1 MPKLPLFPLNT
12 VLFPG
17 GTLPLRIF
25 EPRYKEMLKD
35 CMELDRRFGVV
46 LIKSGVEVGGPADPY
61 MIGTVARITDLGQ
74 PVAGAIP
81 LKVVGESRFKIV
93 SLDRSL
99 PYLAGSVE
107 HLEETTD
114 PEAERAAGDFRVAAD
129 RYVRLLLA
137 SHGEYRG
144 HFDLPADPLELA
156 SLAGVLLLDQP
167 PQSRQEVLEADPLSR
182 RLKLAARLLDEAAS
196 ETSSSLMRTGPG
208 RSPST
213 FGLN

>member
-1 MPKLPLFPLNT
+1 MPTIPLFPLNT

-25 EPRYKEMLKD
+25 EARYKEMLKS
-35 CMELDRRFGVV
+35 CMESDRRFGVV
-46 LIKSGVEVGGPADPY
+46 LIKSGVEVGGAAEPY
-61 MIGTVARITDLGQ
+61 MVGTLARITDLGE
-74 PVAGAIP
+74 PAAGAIP
-81 LKVVGESRFKIV
+81 LKVVGEGRFRIV
-93 SLDRSL
+93 SLERSL
-99 PYLAGSVE
+99 PYLTGTVE
-107 HLEETTD
+107 PLQETVD
-114 PEAERAAGDFRVAAD
+114 PEADRAAADFREAAD

-144 HFDLPADPLELA
+144 RFDLPTAPLELA

-167 PQSRQEVLEADPLSR
+167 PQSRQEVLEADPISR
-182 RLKLAARLLDEAAS
+182 RLKIAARLLREAAS
-196 ETSSSLMRTGPG
+196 ETNSTLMRTGPG